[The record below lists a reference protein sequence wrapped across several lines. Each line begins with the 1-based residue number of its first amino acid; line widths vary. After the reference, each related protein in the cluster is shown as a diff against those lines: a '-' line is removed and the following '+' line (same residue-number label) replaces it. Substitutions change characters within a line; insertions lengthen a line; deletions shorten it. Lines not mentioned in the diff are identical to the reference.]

1 MDSFI
6 VDKKTGLGL
15 LLAIGSRYFVEMAL
29 LKLDKL
35 QILPESNFS
44 YVTFGYRHGKSV
56 CLSSVTCLHPTQGF
70 NFSGIFLHHIV
81 AWSSGNSLTKKGK
94 NHEDRPRGS
103 PPKGALNARGRK
115 KLQFSTNISL

>member
-44 YVTFGYRHGKSV
+44 YVTFGYMAWQIRLSV
-56 CLSSVTCLHPTQGF
+56 VCDVPAPY
-70 NFSGIFLHHIV
+70 SGV
-81 AWSSGNSLTKKGK
+81 
-94 NHEDRPRGS
+94 
-103 PPKGALNARGRK
+103 
-115 KLQFSTNISL
+115 